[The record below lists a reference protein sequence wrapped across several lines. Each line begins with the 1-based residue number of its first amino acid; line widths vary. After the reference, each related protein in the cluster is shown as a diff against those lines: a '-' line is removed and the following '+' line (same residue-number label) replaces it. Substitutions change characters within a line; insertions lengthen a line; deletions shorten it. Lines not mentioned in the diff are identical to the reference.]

1 MSVAQQRLVRITLD
15 VTCYDDLD
23 LEDID
28 WSEKLELEGTE
39 SVHVNIRD
47 YDDPFWCCATFI
59 TV

>member
-28 WSEKLELEGTE
+28 WRDKLGLEGNE

-47 YDDPFWCCATFI
+47 YDDPF
-59 TV
+59 